1 MEERGSDS
9 ITKQRQEDNMSIIQ
23 SIILGLV
30 QGLSEFLP
38 ISSSGHLAVFQHFMH
53 IREEDVL
60 TFTVMLHFGTLLSI
74 FIAYWKDIVALVREL
89 FLTIADICTGK
100 GIQMNKNET
109 RRLGV
114 MIVIATIPAAVA
126 GLLFE
131 DFFNSLYSNM
141 IFIGVGLIV
150 TGTCLFAAD
159 KWGGGERGVREMSM
173 KSAFFVGLCQAV
185 AMCPGISRS
194 GSTMVGGLAS
204 RYNRPHAVRFAFLIS
219 IPTVLGA
226 FLLELPDAAEAIR
239 NGSEAGMSAA
249 TLIIGIAVAAVSGY
263 AAIKVMIK
271 AVTDRKLIW
280 FSFYTWIAG
289 AALIIYSLAA

>member
-1 MEERGSDS
+1 
-9 ITKQRQEDNMSIIQ
+9 MSIIQ

-38 ISSSGHLAVFQHFMH
+38 ISSSGHLAVFQHFMN
-53 IREEDVL
+53 IREDDVL

-74 FIAYWKDIVALVREL
+74 FIAYRKDVAALLKEL
-89 FLTIADICTGK
+89 FLLIANVCTGK

-109 RRLGV
+109 RRLGI

-131 DFFNSLYSNM
+131 DFFDSLYSNM
-141 IFIGVGLIV
+141 SFIGIGLIL
-150 TGTCLFAAD
+150 TGTFLFAAER
-159 KWGGGERGVREMSM
+159 WGGGDTEVRDMSM
-173 KSAFFVGLCQAV
+173 KSAFFVGVCQAL

-194 GSTMVGGLAS
+194 GATMVGGLAS
-204 RYNRPHAVRFAFLIS
+204 RYSRPHAVRFAFLIS

-226 FLLELPDAAEAIR
+226 FILELPEAIR
-239 NGSEAGMSAA
+239 AIGSGSEAEMSAGA
-249 TLIIGIAVAAVSGY
+249 LIIGVVVAAVSGY

-271 AVTDRKLIW
+271 AVTDKKLIW

-289 AALIIYSLAA
+289 AALLIYSLIA

>member
-1 MEERGSDS
+1 
-9 ITKQRQEDNMSIIQ
+9 MSIIE

-53 IREEDVL
+53 IREEDIL

-74 FIAYWKDIVALVREL
+74 FVAYRKDVAALIREL
-89 FLTIADICTGK
+89 FLVIKDLCTGK
-100 GIQMNKNET
+100 GLRMNINET

-114 MIVIATIPAAVA
+114 MIIIATIPAGIA
-126 GLLFE
+126 GVLWN
-131 DFFNSLYSNM
+131 DFFDSLYSNLT
-141 IFIGVGLIV
+141 FIGLGLII
-150 TGTCLFAAD
+150 TGTVLFAAE
-159 KWGGGERGVREMSM
+159 KWGGGDKEVKEMSM
-173 KSAFFVGLCQAV
+173 KSAFFVGVCQAI

-194 GSTMVGGLAS
+194 GATMVGGLAS
-204 RYNRPHAVRFAFLIS
+204 RYSRPHAVRFAFLIS

-226 FLLELPDAAEAIR
+226 FLLELPDAVRTI
-239 NGSEAGMSAA
+239 GSGSGEEVSAA
-249 TLIIGIAVAAVSGY
+249 ALVTGVIVAAVSGY

-271 AVTDRKLIW
+271 AVTDKKLIW

-289 AALIIYSLAA
+289 ALLLIYSLTA

>member
-1 MEERGSDS
+1 
-9 ITKQRQEDNMSIIQ
+9 MSYIE

-38 ISSSGHLAVFQHFMH
+38 ISSSGHLAVFQHFMN
-53 IREEDVL
+53 INKEDVL

-74 FIAYWKDIVALVREL
+74 FAAYWKDIVALIRE
-89 FLTIADICTGK
+89 FFMVIADICTGK

-109 RRLGV
+109 RRLGI
-114 MIVIATIPAAVA
+114 MIIIATIPAGVA
-126 GLLFE
+126 GILFE

-141 IFIGVGLIV
+141 TFIGIGLII
-150 TGTCLFAAD
+150 TGTCLFAAE
-159 KWGGGERGVREMSM
+159 KWGGGTKGVKEMSM
-173 KSAFFVGLCQAV
+173 KSAFFVGVCQAL

-204 RYNRPHAVRFAFLIS
+204 RYNRAHAVRFAFLIS

-226 FLLELPDAAEAIR
+226 FLLELPEAADAIR
-239 NGSEAGMSAA
+239 TGSDGVSAGV
-249 TLIIGIAVAAVSGY
+249 LIAGIAVAAVSGY

-271 AVTDRKLIW
+271 AVTDKKLIW

-289 AALIIYSLAA
+289 TALVIYSLMA